1 MVTTQQPPALQLPQS
16 SPPLLDQEHHHHLHL
31 LHLHFLA
38 SETAVLISSNSP
50 NYLGLQVSV
59 SSVKTKHKNAEN
71 HTHLDDCF
79 LKDPSIKNKQPCTA
93 TFHSIN

>member
-1 MVTTQQPPALQLPQS
+1 MQAFNSVVALRKEKGMVTTQQPPALQLPQS

-59 SSVKTKHKNAEN
+59 SSVKTKQENADN
-71 HTHLDDCF
+71 HTHSMIAF
-79 LKDPSIKNKQPCTA
+79 
-93 TFHSIN
+93 